1 MVDNGGHDAIGAGSE
16 GGTRT
21 VLEHGG
27 GDVGVDDE
35 AVGVGISDEANEAKD
50 LLEFGRAFLQQH
62 AGSDCEEGGS
72 DAGPAARKRGRLGI
86 LHEDAWQQFTPKVI
100 EERLCMARVRN
111 LGKGG
116 QCRRSRL
123 PARELCLA
131 HCMQKRLKYGRVD
144 GPIPENEL
152 RWLLRDAQAREEKTI
167 ASLLRTK
174 AAIDD
179 GKLPMQVEAASV
191 AVVAQPSR
199 LDRHWYTRA
208 LMWRFALQ
216 EYDAVHGGQLGSIS
230 ELAPEEYRCCL
241 DKVNRYLKKNKVL
254 REIDRQDLVN
264 KDRGPAAA
272 SDQGK
277 GRYVLE
283 SVSEGALEDYNGV
296 GGGLVHQYY
305 QSEI

>member
-1 MVDNGGHDAIGAGSE
+1 MQTRAMRRIVDNGKDNAIGAGSE

-21 VLEHGG
+21 VDEHGG
-27 GDVGVDDE
+27 GDVGVEDE
-35 AVGVGISDEANEAKD
+35 AVGVGISEEANEAQD

-152 RWLLRDAQAREEKTI
+152 RWLLRDAQVR
-167 ASLLRTK
+167 
-174 AAIDD
+174 
-179 GKLPMQVEAASV
+179 
-191 AVVAQPSR
+191 
-199 LDRHWYTRA
+199 
-208 LMWRFALQ
+208 
-216 EYDAVHGGQLGSIS
+216 
-230 ELAPEEYRCCL
+230 
-241 DKVNRYLKKNKVL
+241 
-254 REIDRQDLVN
+254 
-264 KDRGPAAA
+264 
-272 SDQGK
+272 
-277 GRYVLE
+277 
-283 SVSEGALEDYNGV
+283 
-296 GGGLVHQYY
+296 
-305 QSEI
+305 